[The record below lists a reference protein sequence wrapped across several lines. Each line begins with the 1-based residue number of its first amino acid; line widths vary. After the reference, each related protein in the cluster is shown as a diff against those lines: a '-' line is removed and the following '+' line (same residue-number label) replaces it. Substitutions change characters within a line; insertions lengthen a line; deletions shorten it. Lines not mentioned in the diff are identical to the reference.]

1 MSHAVLVVAREE
13 DQPATVVPEEGR
25 GVAETAGARQA
36 NQGTNK
42 SKGRFFNALASLGN
56 GLVIAVIA
64 IAYPVTVLPFYRAE
78 STTEYVNDVVKFAS
92 KQP

>member
-13 DQPATVVPEEGR
+13 DKPATVVPEEGR

-36 NQGTNK
+36 NQGTNE
-42 SKGRFFNALASLGN
+42 SKGGFFTALVSLSN
-56 GLVIAVIA
+56 SLVILTIA

-78 STTEYVNDVVKFAS
+78 STTEYVNDVIEFAS